1 MHNTPNPTN
10 IKKSQRKGKVE
21 RLVVCIFAPRLS
33 SRKKLKPRKSSATA
47 GQTFPKITIIFALL
61 SKRYF
66 PWRNFFSLFPFWLCY
81 KHYISS
87 WSWTSFSLFYRR
99 NLKKYR
105 DDCDCIVSRYF
116 FDVVCI
122 SNAMSYKDHV
132 CFAIAF
138 CDSARQSQ
146 QIKITP
152 LVPLLWALVRMRW
165 WKISA
170 DILEFVC
177 GCGCTWR
184 SKLCS
189 TSIMIIIIICTLSAY
204 NELPNRVDRLSC
216 VYCCLL
222 YMDEFEEKK
231 RREK

>member
-1 MHNTPNPTN
+1 MQYTRIHSFFLTNKKLTFSFYLPFLFSFSAKNEDEEGRENKKSKWKVKGLKQQKKIYMHNTPNPTN

-116 FDVVCI
+116 WCGV
-122 SNAMSYKDHV
+122 YK
-132 CFAIAF
+132 
-138 CDSARQSQ
+138 
-146 QIKITP
+146 
-152 LVPLLWALVRMRW
+152 
-165 WKISA
+165 
-170 DILEFVC
+170 
-177 GCGCTWR
+177 
-184 SKLCS
+184 
-189 TSIMIIIIICTLSAY
+189 
-204 NELPNRVDRLSC
+204 
-216 VYCCLL
+216 
-222 YMDEFEEKK
+222 
-231 RREK
+231 